1 MFDDAKHCA
10 PRTMPPESAR
20 APVTLAAREID
31 LADHTLANQPLVVRL
46 QNLTHKLMS
55 GDTTETVVSALEFE
69 VRVAQP
75 GATQSDQ
82 RIAFAA
88 AGLRTL
94 DDTDT
99 ALVEL
104 NS

>member
-1 MFDDAKHCA
+1 MFDDAEHRA
-10 PRTMPPESAR
+10 PRTMPPEPAC
-20 APVTLAAREID
+20 APIALAAREID
-31 LADHTLANQPLVVRL
+31 LAGHTLANQPLVVRF

-55 GDTTETVVSALEFE
+55 GDTTETIVSALEFE
-69 VRVAQP
+69 VGVAQP

-88 AGLRTL
+88 ARLRTL